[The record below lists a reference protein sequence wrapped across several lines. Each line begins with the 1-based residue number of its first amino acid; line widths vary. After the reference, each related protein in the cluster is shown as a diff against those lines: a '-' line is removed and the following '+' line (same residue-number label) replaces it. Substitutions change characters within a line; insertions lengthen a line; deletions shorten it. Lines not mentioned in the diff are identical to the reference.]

1 MIKKNKKQRCC
12 IFNFLCISKPE
23 NDQNDKLI
31 LSENSDTFNSP
42 DSFFDLSPSLSSQS
56 SVFSAYSDIE
66 YNELYEDM
74 CKIIGNTNYFKNGL
88 IIGDNNDYDKNWY
101 ISSTIK
107 FKCELDD
114 QIILWKHIKND
125 IWHER
130 ILTVKEILQFN
141 GF

>member
-1 MIKKNKKQRCC
+1 MENKKRRCC

-23 NDQNDKLI
+23 NDQKNKLI
-31 LSENSDTFNSP
+31 SSDNSDTFNSP
-42 DSFFDLSPSLSSQS
+42 DSFFDLSPSSSLYSIS
-56 SVFSAYSDIE
+56 SEFSINSQIE

-107 FKCELDD
+107 FKSELDD
-114 QIILWKHIKND
+114 KITLWKHIKND

-130 ILTVKEILQFN
+130 ILTVKEILQLN
-141 GF
+141 GI